1 MIIIGIALALGL
13 LFVAAMPQRCM
24 RQRKATRFE
33 FALLVLMMVTVTPL
47 SFGYFF
53 SWLMLP
59 FAAVTPRVLDGKGA
73 ILLWWSVP
81 ALTLLARVLPFPR
94 EAQLYGNTCFATLLL
109 FVGFS
114 IELLHCNERQH
125 KQGQE

>member
-59 FAAVTPRVLDGKGA
+59 FAAVTQTSARRKRRDPAVVERAGIDVTRSGLAISTRGAALRKYMFCHAAAICQILD
-73 ILLWWSVP
+73 
-81 ALTLLARVLPFPR
+81 
-94 EAQLYGNTCFATLLL
+94 
-109 FVGFS
+109 
-114 IELLHCNERQH
+114 
-125 KQGQE
+125 